1 MKRLA
6 NVLRNG
12 MYRSRD
18 GVILGVCK
26 GVAEYFDFS
35 VFWTR
40 AIAVI
45 FLLLSGFWPTMA
57 VYFIAALVMKPK
69 PVIPLKTQEEHDFYD
84 SYVHSKRAA
93 AERLKRRYEKLER
106 RIQQMEHTVTS
117 REFDWDQKLRRSPS
131 SPV

>member
-26 GVAEYFDFS
+26 GIGEYFDFS
-35 VFWTR
+35 VFWIR
-40 AIAVI
+40 IIAVL

-57 VYFIAALVMKPK
+57 VYFIAALLMKPK
-69 PVIPLKTQEEHDFYD
+69 PAIPLQTEEERDFYD
-84 SYVHSKRAA
+84 SYVHSQRATVDH
-93 AERLKRRYEKLER
+93 LKRRYEKLER
-106 RIQQMEHTVTS
+106 RIRQMEHTITS
-117 REFDWDQKLRRSPS
+117 REFDWDQKLKA
-131 SPV
+131 